1 MTSQLTSLLVAGA
14 LDTLTYWSLAFLIAS
29 GLTVVFGMLGFLNVA
44 HASFYMLGAYVAFTI
59 AGLTG
64 SFWLALL
71 LGPPLTALGGLAV
84 ERLLF
89 RRLYA
94 AGHTPQL
101 LLTIGIAYVIAEA
114 TKMIWGD
121 SALTLQP
128 PASLAGH
135 VTLLGATLPVYHLFI
150 VLVAAVLVGALAL
163 LVAGTRLGMVV
174 RAAAVYPEMVEAL
187 GFRLSR
193 IHTLVFLIGIYLAA
207 VAGVVMTPMIGAY
220 PSMADDALVQAFIVV
235 VAGGLGSLA
244 GAFAVAGLLGLVQGF
259 GSVFASDYALF
270 FPFIVLGGVL
280 LVRPLGLYGAR
291 SAA

>member
-29 GLTVVFGMLGFLNVA
+29 GLTVVFW
-44 HASFYMLGAYVAFTI
+44 HARVPERRPCVLLH
-59 AGLTG
+59 AGRLSRLRDRG
-64 SFWLALL
+64 PDRKLLA
-71 LGPPLTALGGLAV
+71 GPPARTAAHRPRGLAV

-101 LLTIGIAYVIAEA
+101 LLTIGLAYVIAEA
-114 TKMIWGD
+114 TRMVWGD

-135 VTLLGATLPVYHLFI
+135 VALLGATLPVYHLFI

-174 RAAAVYPEMVEAL
+174 RAAAVHPEMVEAL

-193 IHTLVFLIGIYLAA
+193 IHTLVFLIGIFLAA
-207 VAGVVMTPMIGAY
+207 TCAI
-220 PSMADDALVQAFIVV
+220 
-235 VAGGLGSLA
+235 LA
-244 GAFAVAGLLGLVQGF
+244 AM
-259 GSVFASDYALF
+259 
-270 FPFIVLGGVL
+270 
-280 LVRPLGLYGAR
+280 R
-291 SAA
+291 SAISR